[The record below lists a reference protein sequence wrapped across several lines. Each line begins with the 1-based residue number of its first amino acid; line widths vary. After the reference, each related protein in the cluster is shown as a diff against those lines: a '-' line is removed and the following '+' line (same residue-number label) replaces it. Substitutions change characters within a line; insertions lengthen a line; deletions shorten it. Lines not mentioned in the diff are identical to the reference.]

1 LELKPEESVESLSAV
16 ALTAVK
22 AKIEAAIKEHQS
34 Q

>member
-1 LELKPEESVESLSAV
+1 LELKPEESVELSAV